1 MRDSHKRLKRQNK
14 FYIEMKGITE
24 YLMEQLNEAEET
36 IKNADDF
43 RSYAE
48 NKFKEVFGDKLD
60 EDEMKK
66 VIDGIIAEQGDD
78 EDWGKA
84 VGKLNKSFGK

>member
-1 MRDSHKRLKRQNK
+1 
-14 FYIEMKGITE
+14 MKGITE

-60 EDEMKK
+60 EEEMKK
-66 VIDGIIAEQGDD
+66 VIDSLIEEQEKDD
-78 EDWGKA
+78 LDWGEV
-84 VGKLNKSFGK
+84 VGKLNKSFAE

>member
-1 MRDSHKRLKRQNK
+1 
-14 FYIEMKGITE
+14 MKGITE

-60 EDEMKK
+60 EEEMKK
-66 VIDGIIAEQGDD
+66 VIDSLIEEQKKDD
-78 EDWGKA
+78 LDWGEV
-84 VGKLNKSFGK
+84 VGKLNKSFAG

>member
-1 MRDSHKRLKRQNK
+1 
-14 FYIEMKGITE
+14 MKGITE

-60 EDEMKK
+60 EEEMKK
-66 VIDGIIAEQGDD
+66 VIDSLIEEQEKDNL
-78 EDWGKA
+78 DWGEV
-84 VGKLNKSFGK
+84 VGKLNKSFAE

>member
-1 MRDSHKRLKRQNK
+1 
-14 FYIEMKGITE
+14 MKSITE
-24 YLMEQLNEAEET
+24 FLYEALNEAEET

-48 NKFKEVFGDKLD
+48 NKFKEVFGDKVD

-66 VIDGIIAEQGDD
+66 VIDGLIEQQEKDD
-78 EDWGKA
+78 LDWGEV
-84 VGKLNKSFGK
+84 VGMLNKSFAK